1 MAVEQ
6 ACWPKS
12 GCARNCRRVEAAKPR
27 TWVIH
32 NASAATKDASAVFM
46 VLVLVIVLRSLQIE
60 RTIKRTRNEN
70 DRTPKSS
77 RPATTWT
84 DSRTKNT
91 ELIQKEASDHATP
104 PYLGFAMTKTLILRA

>member
-32 NASAATKDASAVFM
+32 NASAATTGASAVFI
-46 VLVLVIVLRSLQIE
+46 VLVLVIVPRSLQIE

-70 DRTPKSS
+70 DRTPELSQ
-77 RPATTWT
+77 PATTWT
-84 DSRTKNT
+84 DGRTLPWAKPT
-91 ELIQKEASDHATP
+91 SP
-104 PYLGFAMTKTLILRA
+104 PFLLHQGYGGHVGHLFSVRRA